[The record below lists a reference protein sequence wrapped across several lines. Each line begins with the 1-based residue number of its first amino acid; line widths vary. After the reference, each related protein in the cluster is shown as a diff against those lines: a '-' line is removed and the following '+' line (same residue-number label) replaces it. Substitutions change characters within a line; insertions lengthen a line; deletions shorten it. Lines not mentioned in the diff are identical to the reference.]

1 MPTIQ
6 IVISITFRQLSI
18 TVAEVVNDTST
29 ALKAQKTSVI
39 LLVQEI
45 MDKWVTLD
53 SLLAKKVS
61 SVAFR

>member
-45 MDKWVTLD
+45 MDKWVSLD
-53 SLLAKKVS
+53 SLLAKMVS
-61 SVAFR
+61 NVAFR

>member
-18 TVAEVVNDTST
+18 TVAEVVNGTST

-53 SLLAKKVS
+53 SLLAKVVS
-61 SVAFR
+61 NVAFR

>member
-53 SLLAKKVS
+53 SLLAKMVS
-61 SVAFR
+61 NVAFR

>member
-18 TVAEVVNDTST
+18 TVAEVVNDIST

-53 SLLAKKVS
+53 SLLAKMVS
-61 SVAFR
+61 NVAFR